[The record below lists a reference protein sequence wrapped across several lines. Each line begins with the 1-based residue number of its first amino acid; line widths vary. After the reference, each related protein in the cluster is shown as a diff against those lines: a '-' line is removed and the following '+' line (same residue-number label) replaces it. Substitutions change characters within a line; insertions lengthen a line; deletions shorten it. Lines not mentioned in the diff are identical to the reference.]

1 MTPESLAR
9 AEALAWADD
18 MRQRA
23 KMVVRAA
30 KRANRR
36 NMAAVARSG
45 KSAANAVRARQAEA
59 AKSEAKRQALA
70 APAWVP
76 EILHEEYTDRA
87 KMWGVLAAQSWAAEE
102 MREFGE

>member
-23 KMVVRAA
+23 KLVVRAA
-30 KRANRR
+30 KRANRCH
-36 NMAAVARSG
+36 MADVARSG
-45 KSAANAVRARQAEA
+45 KSAANAVRAREVQAATAEA
-59 AKSEAKRQALA
+59 RRVALT

-76 EILHEEYTDRA
+76 ELLHEEYTDRA